1 MEPSDRTRAVS
12 IGEAARRLGKTPDAV
27 RGLIRRGTLTA
38 IRGNDGRRLVLL
50 PEDLATVAP
59 DRAAEAPDRSQ
70 RTRKTAPTV
79 APDRDDRLSLEIL
92 GELRDALARARD
104 RRDRALAEAG
114 RACREAE
121 ELRLELARVTVERDA
136 AKAVAAAEVAAVRQA
151 AEERIAARNAVIEEM
166 REALADVRARL
177 DRAEA
182 ELRRPWWRRWWR

>member
-70 RTRKTAPTV
+70 RARRTAPTV
-79 APDRDDRLSLEIL
+79 APDRDDRLSLAIL

-104 RRDRALAEAG
+104 RRDRALAEAE
-114 RACREAE
+114 RARREAE
-121 ELRLELARVTVERDA
+121 DLRLELARVTVERDA

-151 AEERIAARNAVIEEM
+151 AEERIAARNAVIEET
-166 REALADVRARL
+166 REALADLRTRL

-182 ELRRPWWRRWWR
+182 ELRKPWWRRLWG